1 MEFICAKCYAELEK
15 TAALLR
21 TGCPKCGSRVFT
33 TSLSSQIKQ
42 KIGPSIES
50 GIMQNE
56 YSSKFEI
63 IPKVDISKAVD
74 DQIVEEEDHIPAIK
88 LREKGVY
95 EVNID
100 GLFRDKKS
108 DPVIVSG
115 KPGIYRVELLQGS
128 KEESG

>member
-1 MEFICAKCYAELEK
+1 LEK

-21 TGCPKCGSRVFT
+21 TGCPNCGSRVFT

-42 KIGPSIES
+42 KIVPDTESSIK
-50 GIMQNE
+50 QNS

-63 IPKVDISKAVD
+63 MPKVDVSKLIED
-74 DQIVEEEDHIPAIK
+74 HIDEEDHIPSIK

-128 KEESG
+128 EEKSG